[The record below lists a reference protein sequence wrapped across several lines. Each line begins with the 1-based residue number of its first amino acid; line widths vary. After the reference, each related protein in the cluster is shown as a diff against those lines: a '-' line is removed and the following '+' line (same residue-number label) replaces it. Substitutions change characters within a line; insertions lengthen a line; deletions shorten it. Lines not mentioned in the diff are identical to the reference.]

1 MYRLLRVEFS
11 TSIKTFSNAFDFGS
25 FQEAGLSRVYSEHPI
40 PSRVESLMEG
50 HQGYPIEKPDTS
62 LLTYGDAI
70 PRLSGYGVG
79 IVVAPTELI
88 AGARAVGVT
97 DVLPMDASCSHGAL
111 SKLE

>member
-1 MYRLLRVEFS
+1 
-11 TSIKTFSNAFDFGS
+11 
-25 FQEAGLSRVYSEHPI
+25 
-40 PSRVESLMEG
+40 MEG